1 MTIKKTLLIAL
12 LCFGCTQKPAPYF
25 LRGEE
30 FHGKKELDDI
40 NEYQLI
46 KYNSQKDD
54 NTNKETIL
62 NETNR
67 ELKNIDQH
75 CNFIMPLDGIIT
87 SKFSINN
94 QDKNCNEGIN
104 IKSYGTKQIKASCTG
119 KVLYVGKGPKWYGNM
134 IIIAHNKNTITTYSY
149 LDTINVKIGDQVKQG
164 EVIASITSNTTNGQK
179 NKSYLCFAMRK
190 HGKPVN
196 PLLYINCK

>member
-30 FHGKKELDDI
+30 FHGNKELDDI
-40 NEYQLI
+40 NEYQLT
-46 KYNSQKDD
+46 KHNPQKDD
-54 NTNKETIL
+54 RTNKKTSNL
-62 NETNR
+62 TNR
-67 ELKNIDQH
+67 ELRTTNQN
-75 CNFIMPLDGIIT
+75 CNFIMPIDGIIT

-104 IKSYGTKQIKASCTG
+104 IKSDGTKQVKASSAG

-134 IIIAHNKNTITTYSY
+134 IIIEHNKNTITTYSY
-149 LDTINVKIGDQVKQG
+149 LDTINVKIGDRIKQG
-164 EVIASITSNTTNGQK
+164 EVIASIANNTTGSKK

-190 HGKPVN
+190 HGKAVN

>member
-40 NEYQLI
+40 NEYHLI
-46 KYNSQKDD
+46 KYDSQKDE
-54 NTNKETIL
+54 NTNKGTIP
-62 NETNR
+62 NATNR
-67 ELKNIDQH
+67 EIKTINQN
-75 CNFIMPLDGIIT
+75 CNFIMPIDGIIT

-94 QDKNCNEGIN
+94 QDKNCKEGIN
-104 IKSYGTKQIKASCTG
+104 IKSDVTKQVKASSTG

-134 IIIAHNKNTITTYSY
+134 IIIEHNKNTITTYSY

-164 EVIASITSNTTNGQK
+164 EIIASIINNATSQK

-196 PLLYINCK
+196 PLSYINCK

>member
-1 MTIKKTLLIAL
+1 MTIKKTLLIAI

-46 KYNSQKDD
+46 KYNPQKNEDA
-54 NTNKETIL
+54 NQETTPQPI
-62 NETNR
+62 TR
-67 ELKNIDQH
+67 ELNVINQK
-75 CNFIMPLDGIIT
+75 CNFIMPIDGIIT
-87 SKFSINN
+87 SKFSMNN
-94 QDKNCNEGIN
+94 QDKNCKEGIN
-104 IKSYGTKQIKASCTG
+104 IKSDRTKQVKASSSG
-119 KVLYVGKGPKWYGNM
+119 KVLYVGKGPEWYGNM
-134 IIIAHNKNTITTYSY
+134 IIIEHNKNTITTYSH

-164 EVIASITSNTTNGQK
+164 EAIASITTTTSSQK

-196 PLLYINCK
+196 PLSYINCK